1 VADHP
6 KALFAMDPVF
16 LPQLFPEPLMRRLG
30 AALDIDPGTVAERLD
45 GPGADEI
52 LADVEVIVSGW
63 GAPPLDAAVLER
75 APKLRAVLHAAGSV
89 KGLVGDALWER
100 GIAVASAAGANA
112 LPVAEYTLAAIL
124 MAGKG
129 IFGLRERFRAERS
142 FELGFIH
149 PEVGNFGLRV
159 GLIGASAI
167 GRRVIELL
175 RPFDVEV
182 LLADPFV
189 SEEGAAALGVRLVD
203 LDLLVAQAAVVSVHA
218 PDLPETRHLIDAER
232 LAAMKDGTVV
242 INTARGRLVD
252 TDALVAELRTGRLAA
267 VLDVTHPEP
276 PQADSPLFDLPNVFM
291 TPHVA
296 GSQGNELA
304 RMGLCIV
311 EEAERLAAGQPLL
324 NRVDPELLG
333 RRA

>member
-30 AALDIDPGTVAERLD
+30 AALNIDPGTVAERLD

-129 IFGLRERFRAERS
+129 IFGLRERFRADRS

-189 SEEGAAALGVRLVD
+189 SEEEAAALGVRLVD
-203 LDLLVAQAAVVSVHA
+203 LDHLVAQAAVVSVHA
-218 PDLPETRHLIDAER
+218 PDLPETRHLIDADR

-252 TDALVAELRTGRLAA
+252 TDALVEELRTGRLAA

-311 EEAERLAAGQPLL
+311 EESERLAAGQPLL

>member
-1 VADHP
+1 MADHP

-30 AALDIDPGTVAERLD
+30 AVVDIDPDAVVEDFEGVDGLD
-45 GPGADEI
+45 E
-52 LADVEVIVSGW
+52 VEVIVSGW
-63 GAPPLDAAVLER
+63 GSPRLDAGVLER

-89 KGLVGDALWER
+89 KSHIGPAAWER
-100 GIAVASAAGANA
+100 GIVVSSAAGANA

-124 MAGKG
+124 LAGKG
-129 IFGLRERFRAERS
+129 IFGLRERFSAERS
-142 FELGFIH
+142 FTLGHIH
-149 PEVGNFGLRV
+149 PEVGNFGIRV
-159 GLIGASAI
+159 GVIGASAI
-167 GRRVIELL
+167 GRRVIDLL
-175 RPFDVEV
+175 RPFDFEV
-182 LLADPFV
+182 LLADPYV
-189 SEEGAAALGVRLVD
+189 DADEAAALGARLVE
-203 LDLLVAQAAVVSVHA
+203 LDHLVSQANVVSVHA
-218 PDLPETRHLIDAER
+218 PDLAETRHLINAER

-252 TDALVAELRTGRLAA
+252 TDALIAELRTGRLSA

-276 PQADSPLFDLPNVFM
+276 LPDSSPLFDLPNVFM

-304 RMGLCIV
+304 RMGLFMV
-311 EEAERLAAGQPLL
+311 EEAERLAAGLPLVH
-324 NRVDPELLG
+324 RVDPELLG

>member
-1 VADHP
+1 MADLP

-16 LPQLFPEPLMRRLG
+16 LPQLFPGPLMRRLG
-30 AALDIDPGTVAERLD
+30 AVLDIDPGTVTRSFEGTDLAEF
-45 GPGADEI
+45 
-52 LADVEVIVSGW
+52 EVIVSGW
-63 GAPPLDAAVLER
+63 GSPAIDAAVLDR
-75 APKLRAVLHAAGSV
+75 APRLRAVLHAAGSV
-89 KGLVGDALWER
+89 KGHVGAAVWDR

-112 LPVAEYTLAAIL
+112 MPVAEYTLAAIL

-129 IFGLRERFRAERS
+129 IFNLRERFRAERT
-142 FELGFIH
+142 FELGYIH

-167 GRRVIELL
+167 GRRVAELL
-175 RPFDVEV
+175 RPFDIEV
-182 LLADPFV
+182 LLADPYLD
-189 SEEGAAALGVRLVD
+189 EAEAAALGARLVD
-203 LDLLVAQAAVVSVHA
+203 LDHLVTQANVVSVHA
-218 PDLPETRHLIDAER
+218 PDLPETRHLVDARR
-232 LAAMKDGTVV
+232 LAAMKDGTVLV
-242 INTARGRLVD
+242 NTARGRLVD
-252 TDALVAELRTGRLAA
+252 TDALVAELRTGRLSA

-276 PQADSPLFDLPNVFM
+276 PQRESELYDLPNVFL

-311 EEAERLAAGQPLL
+311 EEAERLAAGEPLL